1 MKVLGL
7 TGGVGMGKS
16 ACIGL
21 LRACGI
27 PVIDTDDL
35 AREVVRP
42 GEPALG
48 EIRGA
53 FGPDV
58 FNSDGQLLRAEL
70 ARRVFNDPAA
80 RRRLEAI
87 LHPPIRRR
95 WRSRVETWR
104 AQRLPRAIVV
114 IPLLF
119 ETQAEKELDETIC
132 VACTAATQ
140 RERLAARGWTPEEID
155 QRIAAQ
161 WPAEVK
167 IARADYVIWT
177 EGDLGVAAEQINR
190 ILQLSPLSRS
200 AAPDPPPARL

>member
-16 ACIGL
+16 ACAQG
-21 LRACGI
+21 LRARGF

-42 GEPALG
+42 GEPSLR
-48 EIRGA
+48 EIRSV

-58 FNSDGQLLRAEL
+58 FSSDGQLLRAEL
-70 ARRVFNDPAA
+70 ARRVFTDPTA
-80 RRRLEAI
+80 RRLLEAI
-87 LHPPIRRR
+87 LHPLIRQR
-95 WRSRVETWR
+95 WRAQVETWR
-104 AQRLPRAIVV
+104 TQRLPNAIVV

-119 ETQAEKELDETIC
+119 ETQGERELDETIC

-140 RERLAARGWTPEEID
+140 RERLTARGWSPEEID
-155 QRIAAQ
+155 QRVQAQ

-167 IARADYVIWT
+167 MARADYVIWT
-177 EGDLGVAAEQINR
+177 EGDLGVAAEQIDR
-190 ILQLSPLSRS
+190 ILQFRPLGSS
-200 AAPDPPPARL
+200 AAPAPPPARL

>member
-16 ACIGL
+16 ACIEF
-21 LRACGI
+21 LRARGI

-42 GEPALG
+42 GQPALG
-48 EIRGA
+48 EIREA

-58 FNSDGQLLRAEL
+58 FSSDGQLLRAEL
-70 ARRVFNDPAA
+70 ARRVFGDPAA
-80 RRRLEAI
+80 RRLLEAI
-87 LHPPIRRR
+87 LHPAIRRR
-95 WRSRVETWR
+95 WRTQVETWR
-104 AQRLPRAIVV
+104 AQSLPLAVVV

-119 ETQAEKELDETIC
+119 ETQAERELDETIC

-140 RERLAARGWTPEEID
+140 RERLIARAWTPEEID

-167 IARADYVIWT
+167 IARADHVIWT
-177 EGDLGVAAEQINR
+177 EGDLGVAAEQIDR
-190 ILQLSPLSRS
+190 ILRLSLT
-200 AAPDPPPARL
+200 